1 MFTKSCG
8 PPSWLPED
16 ALCHIKV
23 LHTGRT
29 GRTWQQRFILS
40 EEGCR
45 YGLRR
50 RNTSGLKWGVCICMM
65 GGDAWCGGYWT
76 GARHCCR
83 CLLLI
88 GQCSQ
93 CPGHSLWEEAGRR
106 RRPSLAAGLQR
117 AQGPKLDWA
126 LWKTSPGLES
136 ERKESHDE
144 DIIRFNK
151 ESTAS
156 LKKKNRKDFS
166 CCLCSQATI
175 IMQGDIHT
183 QREHHTNT
191 HRNNGHNH

>member
-65 GGDAWCGGYWT
+65 GGDAWCGGVLDRS
-76 GARHCCR
+76 AS
-83 CLLLI
+83 LLSLSSPYRTVLSVSR
-88 GQCSQ
+88 SQ
-93 CPGHSLWEEAGRR
+93 SLGGGRKEEEAV
-106 RRPSLAAGLQR
+106 AGC
-117 AQGPKLDWA
+117 W
-126 LWKTSPGLES
+126 
-136 ERKESHDE
+136 
-144 DIIRFNK
+144 
-151 ESTAS
+151 STAS
-156 LKKKNRKDFS
+156 SGTKARLSPLKDIAGSGEWEERKS
-166 CCLCSQATI
+166 RR
-175 IMQGDIHT
+175 G
-183 QREHHTNT
+183 HHQV
-191 HRNNGHNH
+191 